1 MARTVRASSHPN
13 DRARPTTAGGPSA
26 NNSVN
31 GQYGRSGAA
40 SYSGI
45 RTSGVPPVA
54 VDSSSNKKSPPQPT
68 AGPLANVEAMAMAKL
83 VNPHQYNRA
92 CALGQLKEQLG
103 LGPEDYEQP
112 LFSRRFVNK
121 NPGVLNENPQVL
133 VYTKQTDVTYHSA
146 CIRLV
151 NVLASD
157 RQLLRGIHEDQQ

>member
-40 SYSGI
+40 SYSVI

-54 VDSSSNKKSPPQPT
+54 VDSSSNKKGPPQLT
-68 AGPLANVEAMAMAKL
+68 MGPLANVEAMAMAKL
-83 VNPHQYNRA
+83 VNPHQYNRVR
-92 CALGQLKEQLG
+92 ALAQLKEQLG

-112 LFSRRFVNK
+112 LFSRRAVNE

-133 VYTKQTDVTYHSA
+133 V
-146 CIRLV
+146 
-151 NVLASD
+151 
-157 RQLLRGIHEDQQ
+157 